1 MQKYED
7 KLTFKSLA
15 IIYVVVGAPNT
26 VDFEEPIRIPYVCSS
41 QIAYSC
47 PVWVCLYHFILNM
60 LSQYQRPLWVSGL
73 LFLCKFSYCNPRP
86 LLTPS
91 LTTFSNSSLRSRHIF
106 AASTFAGLSS
116 FGSAN
121 ILITLIRIIS
131 VDWIGLHLSLA
142 LS

>member
-1 MQKYED
+1 MYAGVIVWPKHIGPPNLIEFE
-7 KLTFKSLA
+7 KLT
-15 IIYVVVGAPNT
+15 
-26 VDFEEPIRIPYVCSS
+26 RIPYVCYLQMASS
-41 QIAYSC
+41 NTVWYSPKNSSHIC
-47 PVWVCLYHFILNM
+47 YPSN
-60 LSQYQRPLWVSGL
+60 RGPLRASAL
-73 LFLCKFSYCNPRP
+73 LFLRKFSYCKPKP

-91 LTTFSNSSLRSRHIF
+91 LTTFSNSSLRSRHII

-131 VDWIGLHLSLA
+131 VDWIGLHRSLA